1 MKPTMSRKPM
11 GNKKRSSSSS
21 GGRGF
26 RKKQNRFNMVFIS
39 DQVVVDYKEGD
50 KLSRFITEKGKIIPR
65 RITGV
70 TARQQRVI
78 TRAVKRARHAGFLP
92 FQTS

>member
-1 MKPTMSRKPM
+1 MKPTMRRKPS
-11 GNKKRSSSSS
+11 GRRSS
-21 GGRGF
+21 GGF
-26 RKKQNRFNMVFIS
+26 RKKQNRFNMMFVS
-39 DQVVVDYKEGD
+39 DQVVVDYKDGE

-70 TARQQRVI
+70 TAKQQRVI
-78 TRAVKRARHAGFLP
+78 TRAVKKARHAGFLP